1 MAAKK
6 RLESCGGK
14 EAGWV
19 TAIPSRPEYRMTSQQ
34 WRDRFAV
41 RLGLPLPF
49 LRAGPT
55 SCDCHDAFTRRSG
68 AIAQGAPGAQRPLP
82 PGSRGRIT
90 RVPRP
95 PVDPFGEHE
104 QRCPFAFKL
113 GPHNRVQLQHQRN
126 LNRADLRTKL
136 ASVHELRTANDPRS
150 QKQADLLTSGLAA
163 NGNETLLDVGRTHPL
178 IDTNLTNQS
187 LGNRAYAAD
196 KYAESKDRRYR
207 RIINDNNLPYGYKSL
222 CMDTFGAF
230 GESLW
235 SVIDRATDPNTHP
248 KASGDYDPWRRP
260 DPRREYVLSVAFANQ
275 AGDAIMVRG
284 ADARRR
290 RNRSGGRYATGARA

>member
-1 MAAKK
+1 MVMSLSRQHAATADAIDGLVELRLVLGDQVRGMDSLCLARPRSQNGLTKAIWRYAERSFCATADDQLAAGKGLGSAMAAKK

-126 LNRADLRTKL
+126 LNRADLPTKL
-136 ASVHELRTANDPRS
+136 ASVHELRSTNDPHS
-150 QKQADLLTSGLAA
+150 MKQADLLTSGLSA
-163 NGNETLLDVGRTHPL
+163 NGNDTLLDIGRIP
-178 IDTNLTNQS
+178 
-187 LGNRAYAAD
+187 
-196 KYAESKDRRYR
+196 
-207 RIINDNNLPYGYKSL
+207 
-222 CMDTFGAF
+222 
-230 GESLW
+230 
-235 SVIDRATDPNTHP
+235 
-248 KASGDYDPWRRP
+248 
-260 DPRREYVLSVAFANQ
+260 
-275 AGDAIMVRG
+275 
-284 ADARRR
+284 
-290 RNRSGGRYATGARA
+290 